1 MVLVWKPITDLP
13 EDWDSLTDGE
23 LKPLLQFWND
33 QRADL
38 EQSGALATFS
48 QRLAREWSIETGQI
62 EGVYNLDL
70 GITQTLIEKGIS
82 ADLIPSQP
90 GQKPPELIAA
100 IIQDHAD
107 VLEGLFQFVR
117 GERPLSKS
125 YIHELHA
132 ALMKHQ
138 DTTAV
143 RDQFGQI
150 FESKLLKG
158 KYKERPNN
166 PQRADGTGYE
176 FCPPEQVEPEM
187 ERLLAMHAEH
197 EKHGVPVEVEAAWLH
212 HRFTQIHP
220 YQDGNGRVARALAS
234 LLFIKAG
241 WFPAVV
247 TRDDRP
253 RYLDALE
260 VADEGDL
267 RSMVSFLMHVQKR
280 TLLETIQTVAETQE
294 IHSVDAAIAAAK
306 RVLTS
311 FGKESEPSAWLRTK
325 ETAGLLMN
333 LVEKRLQEVAVSLR
347 TEIAETGARFDFQAG
362 RYPYTMVNSV
372 AKGEL
377 PYTPDWTDYA
387 ESCLLW
393 IQDKTSKTVYVEVQ
407 AHAIGSKFRGL
418 IGLAAYFLPPSGEAD
433 LTSKEPFQVNYAESY
448 ESAERRFRPWLEESL
463 VNALTLWRR
472 SL

>member
-13 EDWDSLTDGE
+13 ENLGTLSDGE
-23 LKPLLQFWND
+23 LGPLLQFWND

-38 EQSGALATFS
+38 EQSGALAAFT
-48 QRLAREWSIETGQI
+48 QRLSREWSIETGQI
-62 EGVYNLDL
+62 EGVYDLDR
-70 GITQTLIEKGIS
+70 GITQTLIERGIN
-82 ADLIPSQP
+82 ADLIPSKP

-138 DTTAV
+138 DTTLV
-143 RDQFGQI
+143 RDQFGQL

-166 PQRADGTGYE
+166 PQRADGTIYE

-187 ERLLAMHAEH
+187 ERLLALHAEH
-197 EKHGVPVEVEAAWLH
+197 EKRGVPVEVEAAWLH

-220 YQDGNGRVARALAS
+220 YQDGNGRVARALSS

-241 WFPAVV
+241 WFPVVV
-247 TRDDRP
+247 TREDRP
-253 RYLDALE
+253 RYIDSLE
-260 VADEGDL
+260 LGDEGNL
-267 RSMVSFLMHVQKR
+267 RALVSFLVDAQKR
-280 TLLETIQTVAETQE
+280 TLFQSLQAAADIQDVQTVEG
-294 IHSVDAAIAAAK
+294 AIAAAK
-306 RVLTS
+306 KVLTGPAGNLDS
-311 FGKESEPSAWLRTK
+311 NVWLK
-325 ETAGLLMN
+325 AKATANRLMDFAA
-333 LVEKRLQEVAVSLR
+333 KRLADVSASLKKEIGKQRPEFQFILR
-347 TEIAETGARFDFQAG
+347 VSGGSTTPG
-362 RYPYTMVNSV
+362 S
-372 AKGEL
+372 GEL
-377 PYTPDWTDYA
+377 RYIPNRLDYQRGEA
-387 ESCLLW
+387 LIIASRRE
-393 IQDKTSKTVYVEVQ
+393 TVIEVQ
-407 AHAIGSKFRGL
+407 SHAIGSKFRGL
-418 IGLAAYFLPPSGEAD
+418 IGIVTYMTGSGGVGQLA
-433 LTSKEPFQVNYAESY
+433 SKEPFQVNYAESY

-463 VNALTLWRR
+463 VNALTLWRK